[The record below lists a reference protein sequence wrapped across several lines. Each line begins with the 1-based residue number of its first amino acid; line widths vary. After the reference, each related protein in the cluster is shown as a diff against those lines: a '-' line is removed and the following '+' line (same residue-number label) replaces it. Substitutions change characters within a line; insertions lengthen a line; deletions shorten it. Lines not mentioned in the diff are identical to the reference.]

1 MGEHRAHEQRGHAG
15 YHEQAKTP
23 GLFFTGAAV
32 PLLQYE
38 LRTAGLDRAARY
50 GRGFRQLGARPY
62 LRTGG
67 NGRHVFLY
75 RGGLCFIGHT
85 SRRGAYQPN
94 FLDGVLGDKGVYST
108 AEDLLRFDL
117 ALRNG
122 FLLDASWQAKA
133 YTNYTDEVHPYGWG
147 WRLDEYQGHRIV
159 YHNGWWHGYKG
170 RFLRLPQEDTTIIVL
185 ENQARSSFSVEAL
198 MNLSK
203 KLFDLPDRSDQE
215 EETGKMA
222 DLDAEEKG

>member
-1 MGEHRAHEQRGHAG
+1 MDD
-15 YHEQAKTP
+15 T
-23 GLFFTGAAV
+23 FFCTEEAFAS
-32 PLLQYE
+32 
-38 LRTAGLDRAARY
+38 ADRM
-50 GRGFRQLGARPY
+50 
-62 LRTGG
+62 T
-67 NGRHVFLY
+67 
-75 RGGLCFIGHT
+75 IGHT

-108 AEDLLRFDL
+108 VEDLLRFDL

-198 MNLSK
+198 MNISK